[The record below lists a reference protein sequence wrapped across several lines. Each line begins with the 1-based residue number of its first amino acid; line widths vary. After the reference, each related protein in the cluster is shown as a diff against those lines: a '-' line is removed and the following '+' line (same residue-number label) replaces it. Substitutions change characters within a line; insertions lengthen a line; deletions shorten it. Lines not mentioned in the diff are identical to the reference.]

1 MIYMTDTV
9 EHAEERHRN
18 EIEFLKKV
26 NEALKPVEAE
36 INKDPSP
43 LELNY
48 ENGKSSLRV
57 SQVSPALLGKIKQYL
72 VDAGLITD
80 KEVNADSME
89 AEFELP
95 VPADDPQR

>member
-1 MIYMTDTV
+1 MIYMSETV
-9 EHAEERHRN
+9 EHSEERHRN

-36 INKDPSP
+36 LSKDPSP

-57 SQVSPALLGKIKQYL
+57 SQVSPALLGKIRKYL
-72 VDAGLITD
+72 ADAGIIID
-80 KEVNADSME
+80 KEVDADSME
-89 AEFELP
+89 AVFELP
-95 VPADDPQR
+95 APADGPQD